1 MSEQSWDED
10 EKKWRF
16 FPPVDLPVDQPGLTW
31 DALRPLCLVEPA
43 MRHAEVLVDR
53 GELTREQALI
63 AVVYALY
70 NQKAQLFAAL
80 VEQKATEVSDF
91 ILLDGK
97 RYDRRQPETPWTI
110 PNPRQRLE

>member
-1 MSEQSWDED
+1 
-10 EKKWRF
+10 
-16 FPPVDLPVDQPGLTW
+16 
-31 DALRPLCLVEPA
+31 

-97 RYDRRQPETPWTI
+97 RYDRRQPETPWTR
-110 PNPRQRLE
+110 PNPDEGS